1 MASITSPLDAQ
12 AIAATLTEQL
22 GRPDLISDSAPI
34 WWNGIARSSL
44 TMNQYFETLVDVII
58 SQKIVSKS
66 FTNPL
71 ARFKNSTLPLGFGES
86 EMYFNPQ
93 TGRYFAVNVET
104 SYPGE
109 TITTT
114 KNDGVGQEHQSINQN
129 AHVLVDKVPD
139 IKQVFYK
146 INYGRQYQRTYSALE
161 LQKVA
166 TSWET
171 YASFIDGVARD
182 INASANIDEFR
193 AMKDLFTNG
202 VANALIPQLPIQ
214 AVTDEATAKA
224 LLVEARTLYGAFQ
237 IPSEDYNGWNMTHAE
252 GDKITTWT
260 EPGAV
265 SITLTNRLNAV
276 VDVQALAAAFNMD
289 KADFIGKKFVVDKF
303 DTDGEIQAIIFDD
316 ALVHV
321 SDVFNQTGQIY
332 NPATAKENIFLNR
345 QAIMGLCPF
354 ANAVAITTAT
364 FTKVATQPSD
374 WATKYNE
381 YYEKNSSGLYIA
393 VQGVVN
399 SSTGAITAPKFA
411 DLEVYSK
418 S

>member
-303 DTDGEIQAIIFDD
+303 DADGEIQAIIFDD

-364 FTKVATQPSD
+364 FTKVASQPGD

-399 SSTGAITAPKFA
+399 SDTGAITAPNFA
-411 DLEVYSK
+411 KLEVYSK

>member
-364 FTKVATQPSD
+364 FTKVASQPSD

-399 SSTGAITAPKFA
+399 PDTGAITAPNFA
-411 DLEVYSK
+411 KLEVYSK

>member
-109 TITTT
+109 TIATT

-364 FTKVATQPSD
+364 FTKVATQPND

-399 SSTGAITAPKFA
+399 PSTGAITAPNFA
-411 DLEVYSK
+411 KLEVYSK

>member
-364 FTKVATQPSD
+364 FTKVASQPSD

-399 SSTGAITAPKFA
+399 PSTGAITAPKFA

>member
-1 MASITSPLDAQ
+1 MASITTPMDAQ

-22 GRPDLISDSAPI
+22 GRPELISDSAPM

-58 SQKIVSKS
+58 SQKIVSKA

-109 TITTT
+109 TISTTV
-114 KNDGVGQEHQSINQN
+114 NDGVGQANQSINQN

-146 INYGRQYQRTYSALE
+146 VNYGRQYQRTYSALE

-182 INASANIDEFR
+182 INASANIDEFK
-193 AMKDLFTNG
+193 AMKDLFTEG

-237 IPSEDYNGWNMTHAE
+237 FPSESYNGWNMTHAE
-252 GDKITTWT
+252 GDRITTWT
-260 EPGAV
+260 APGAV
-265 SITLTNRLNAV
+265 SIDLTNRSNAV
-276 VDVQALAAAFNMD
+276 IDVQALAAAFNMD
-289 KADFIGKKFVVDKF
+289 KADFIGKKFLVDSL
-303 DTDGEIQAIIFDD
+303 DADGKIQAIIFDD

-321 SDVFNQTGQIY
+321 TDVFNQTGQIY
-332 NPATAKENIFLNR
+332 NPATAKENIFLNK
-345 QAIMGLCPF
+345 QAIMALCPF

-364 FTKVATQPSD
+364 FTVVSEQPAD
-374 WATKYNE
+374 WATNYND
-381 YYEKNSSGLYIA
+381 YFVKNDAGLYIA
-393 VQGVVN
+393 VQGVVDQGAVVAPTF
-399 SSTGAITAPKFA
+399 SS
-411 DLEVYSK
+411 LVVYSK

>member
-1 MASITSPLDAQ
+1 MASVTTPMDAQ

-22 GRPDLISDSAPI
+22 GRPDLISDSAPM

-58 SQKIVSKS
+58 SQKIISKS

-104 SYPGE
+104 AYPGE
-109 TITTT
+109 TIATT
-114 KNDGVGQEHQSINQN
+114 KNDGVGETNQSLNQN
-129 AHVLVDKVPD
+129 AHILVDKVPD

-146 INYGRQYQRTYSALE
+146 VNYGRQYQRTYSALE

-166 TSWET
+166 TSWES

-182 INASANIDEFR
+182 INASANIDEFK

-202 VANALIPQLPIQ
+202 VTNALIPQLPIQ

-237 IPSEDYNGWNMTHAE
+237 FPSEDYNGWNMTHAE

-265 SITLTNRLNAV
+265 SIALTNRSNAV
-276 VDVQALAAAFNMD
+276 IDVQALAAAFNMD
-289 KADFIGKKFVVDKF
+289 KADFIGKKFVVDKL
-303 DTDGEIQAIIFDD
+303 DADGEIQAIIFDD

-321 SDVFNQTGQIY
+321 TDVFSQTGQIY
-332 NPATAKENIFLNR
+332 NPATAKENIFLNK
-345 QAIMGLCPF
+345 QAIMALCPF

-364 FTKVATQPSD
+364 FTVVSTKPND
-374 WATKYNE
+374 WATKYND
-381 YYEKNSSGLYIA
+381 YYVKNSAGLYIA
-393 VQGVVN
+393 VQGVVDAE
-399 SSTGAITAPKFA
+399 TGAVTAPNFD

>member
-303 DTDGEIQAIIFDD
+303 DADGEIQAIIFDD

-364 FTKVATQPSD
+364 FTKVASQPSD

-399 SSTGAITAPKFA
+399 PDTGAITAPNFA
-411 DLEVYSK
+411 KLEVYSK

>member
-1 MASITSPLDAQ
+1 MASITTPMDAQ

-22 GRPDLISDSAPI
+22 GRPELISDSAPM

-58 SQKIVSKS
+58 SQKIVSKAYQ
-66 FTNPL
+66 NPL
-71 ARFKNSTLPLGFGES
+71 ARFKNSNLPLGFGES

-104 SYPGE
+104 AYPGE

-114 KNDGVGQEHQSINQN
+114 VNDGVGQANQSINQN

-146 INYGRQYQRTYSALE
+146 VNYGRQYQRTYSALE

-182 INASANIDEFR
+182 INASANIDEFK
-193 AMKDLFTNG
+193 AMKDLFTEG

-237 IPSEDYNGWNMTHAE
+237 FPSESYNGWNMTHAE
-252 GDKITTWT
+252 GDRITTWT
-260 EPGAV
+260 EPGSV
-265 SITLTNRLNAV
+265 SIALTNRSNAV
-276 VDVQALAAAFNMD
+276 IDVQALAAAFNMD
-289 KADFIGKKFVVDKF
+289 KADFIGKKFLVDSL
-303 DTDGEIQAIIFDD
+303 DADGEIQAIIFDD

-321 SDVFNQTGQIY
+321 TDVFNQTGQIY
-332 NPATAKENIFLNR
+332 NPATAKENIFLNK
-345 QAIMGLCPF
+345 QAIMALCPF

-364 FTKVATQPSD
+364 FTVVAEQPDD
-374 WATKYNE
+374 WATNYND
-381 YYEKNSSGLYIA
+381 YYVKNDAGLYIA
-393 VQGVVN
+393 VQGVVDQGAVVAPTF
-399 SSTGAITAPKFA
+399 SSLT
-411 DLEVYSK
+411 VYSK

>member
-1 MASITSPLDAQ
+1 MASITSPKDAQ
-12 AIAATLTEQL
+12 TIAATLTEQL
-22 GRPDLISDSAPI
+22 GRPDLISDSAPM

-71 ARFKNSTLPLGFGES
+71 ERFKNSTLPLGFGES

-114 KNDGVGQEHQSINQN
+114 KNDGVNEAHQSINQN

-146 INYGRQYQRTYSALE
+146 VNYGRQYQRTYSALE

-182 INASANIDEFR
+182 LNASANIDEFR

-265 SITLTNRLNAV
+265 SIALINRSNAV
-276 VDVQALAAAFNMD
+276 TDVQALAAAFNMD

-303 DTDGEIQAIIFDD
+303 DTNGEIQAIIFDD
-316 ALVHV
+316 ALIHV
-321 SDVFNQTGQIY
+321 TDVFNQTGQIY

-364 FTKVATQPSD
+364 FTKVTTQPGD

-381 YYEKNSSGLYIA
+381 YYTKNSAGLYIA

-399 SSTGAITAPKFA
+399 SDTGAVTAPTFA
-411 DLEVYSK
+411 NLEVYSK

>member
-399 SSTGAITAPKFA
+399 SETGAITAPNFA
-411 DLEVYSK
+411 KLEVYSK

>member
-1 MASITSPLDAQ
+1 MASITTPMDAK

-22 GRPDLISDSAPI
+22 GRPDLISDSAPM
-34 WWNGIARSSL
+34 WWNGIARSAL

-66 FTNPL
+66 YTNPL
-71 ARFKNSTLPLGFGES
+71 ARFKNSALPLGFGES

-104 SYPGE
+104 AYPGE
-109 TITTT
+109 TISTT
-114 KNDGVGQEHQSINQN
+114 KNDGVGEANQSINQN

-146 INYGRQYQRTYSALE
+146 VNYGRQYQRTYSALE

-166 TSWET
+166 TSWES

-182 INASANIDEFR
+182 INASANIDEFK

-214 AVTDEATAKA
+214 AITDEATAKA

-237 IPSEDYNGWNMTHAE
+237 FPSESYNGWNMTHDT

-260 EPGAV
+260 EPGAI
-265 SITLTNRLNAV
+265 SIALTNRSNAII
-276 VDVQALAAAFNMD
+276 DVQALAAAFNME
-289 KADFIGKKFVVDKF
+289 KADLIGKKFLVDSL
-303 DTDGEIQAIIFDD
+303 DADGEIQAIIFDD

-321 SDVFNQTGQIY
+321 SDVFNQTGQFY
-332 NPATAKENIFLNR
+332 NVATAKENIFLNK
-345 QAIMGLCPF
+345 QAIMALCPF

-364 FTKVATQPSD
+364 FTALTEKPAD
-374 WATKYNE
+374 WATNYND
-381 YYEKNSSGLYIA
+381 YYVKNDAGLYIA
-393 VQGVVN
+393 AIGVEDQGSIV
-399 SSTGAITAPKFA
+399 APTFVA
-411 DLEVYSK
+411 NAFYSK

>member
-399 SSTGAITAPKFA
+399 PDTGAITAPNFA
-411 DLEVYSK
+411 KLEVYSK

>member
-1 MASITSPLDAQ
+1 MASITSPVEAQ
-12 AIAATLTEQL
+12 AIANTLTEQL
-22 GRPDLISDSAPI
+22 GRPDLISDSAPM

-44 TMNQYFETLVDVII
+44 TMNKYFETLVDVII

-104 SYPGE
+104 AYPGE
-109 TITTT
+109 TIATT
-114 KNDGVGQEHQSINQN
+114 KNDGVGETHQSLNQN
-129 AHVLVDKVPD
+129 AHILVDKVPD

-146 INYGRQYQRTYSALE
+146 VNYGRQYQRTYSALE
-161 LQKVA
+161 LQKA
-166 TSWET
+166 AASWKS
-171 YASFIDGVARD
+171 YASFIDGIARD

-237 IPSEDYNGWNMTHAE
+237 FPSEDYNGWNMTHAE

-265 SITLTNRLNAV
+265 SIALVNRSDAV
-276 VDVQALAAAFNMD
+276 TDVQALAAAFSMN
-289 KADFIGKKFVVDKF
+289 KADFMGKKFVVDKL
-303 DTDGEIQAIIFDD
+303 DADGEIQAIIFDD
-316 ALVHV
+316 ALIHV
-321 SDVFNQTGQIY
+321 TDVFNQTGQIY
-332 NPATAKENIFLNR
+332 NPATAKENIFLNK
-345 QAIMGLCPF
+345 QAIMALCPF

-364 FTKVATQPSD
+364 FTKVTTQPSD

-381 YYEKNSSGLYIA
+381 YYVKNSVGLYIA

-399 SSTGAITAPKFA
+399 SDTGAVTAPTFA

>member
-1 MASITSPLDAQ
+1 MANITSPLDAQ
-12 AIAATLTEQL
+12 AIATTLTEQL
-22 GRPDLISDSAPI
+22 GRPDLISDSAPM

-44 TMNQYFETLVDVII
+44 TMNKYFETLVDVII

-86 EMYFNPQ
+86 EMYFNPK

-104 SYPGE
+104 AYPGE
-109 TITTT
+109 TIATT
-114 KNDGVGQEHQSINQN
+114 KNDGVGETNQSLNQN
-129 AHVLVDKVPD
+129 AHILVDKVPD

-146 INYGRQYQRTYSALE
+146 VNYGRQYQRTYSALE
-161 LQKVA
+161 LQKAA
-166 TSWET
+166 TSWEN

-182 INASANIDEFR
+182 INASANIDEFK

-237 IPSEDYNGWNMTHAE
+237 FPSEDYNGWNMTHAE

-265 SITLTNRLNAV
+265 SIALTNRSNAV
-276 VDVQALAAAFNMD
+276 IDVQTLAAAFNMD
-289 KADFIGKKFVVDKF
+289 KADFIGKKFVVDKL
-303 DTDGEIQAIIFDD
+303 DADGEIQAIIFDD

-321 SDVFNQTGQIY
+321 TDVFNQTGQIY
-332 NPATAKENIFLNR
+332 NPATAKENIFLNK
-345 QAIMGLCPF
+345 QAIMALCPF

-364 FTKVATQPSD
+364 FTKVTTQPND

-381 YYEKNSSGLYIA
+381 YYEKNSAGLYIA

-399 SSTGAITAPKFA
+399 SDTGAVTAPTFA

>member
-399 SSTGAITAPKFA
+399 SDTGAITAPNFA
-411 DLEVYSK
+411 KLEVYSK